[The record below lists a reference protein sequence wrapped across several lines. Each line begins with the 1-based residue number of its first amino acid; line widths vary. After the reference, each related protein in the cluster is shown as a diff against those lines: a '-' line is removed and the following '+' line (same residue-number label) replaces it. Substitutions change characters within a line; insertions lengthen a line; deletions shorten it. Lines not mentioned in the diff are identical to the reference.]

1 MFTTG
6 TENFLIFQSLMN
18 SREYFSIDFKDDQLV
33 FIDQTKLPLKEEY
46 ITTDSYERI
55 AEAIEKLEIRG
66 APLIGIAAAYALS
79 LAVKN
84 SAGKN
89 VDEIFQKAFQ
99 RMIKTRPTAV
109 NLFFALDEIK
119 KVFNEKKND
128 TENLYV
134 KLLYKAKEIHRDDA
148 EKCRR
153 IGENG
158 LTIYKKKSKILT
170 HCNTGK
176 LATGGD
182 GTAFN
187 VIKKGFE
194 NNLVEFVYADETR
207 PLLQGSR
214 LTAFELE
221 RSGIPFSILTDSMAA
236 SLMKENEIDFVIVGA
251 DRIAL
256 NGDTANK
263 IGTYNLAI
271 LCSYHN
277 IPFYVAAPDTTID
290 RTLVSGEG
298 IKIER
303 RSKEEILAINGV
315 KISPDNYEA
324 YSPAF
329 DVTPSHLIS
338 GIITEEKVFTFPYNF
353 IK

>member
-1 MFTTG
+1 
-6 TENFLIFQSLMN
+6 MN
-18 SREYFSIDFKDDQLV
+18 KKEYFSIDFRGDNLI
-33 FIDQTKLPLKEEY
+33 FLDQTKIPLKEEY
-46 ITTDSYERI
+46 VTTDSYERI

-79 LAVKN
+79 LAFKNFKN
-84 SAGKN
+84 SSAE
-89 VDEIFQKAFQ
+89 EIFQKAYQ
-99 RMIKTRPTAV
+99 RILKTRPTAV

-119 KVFNEKKND
+119 KVFDQNKKNP
-128 TENLYV
+128 ENLYQE
-134 KLLYKAKEIHRDDA
+134 LLSRAKEIHIDDA

-176 LATGGD
+176 LATGGE

-207 PLLQGSR
+207 PLLQGLR

-221 RSGIPFSILTDSMAA
+221 HSGIPFSIQTDSMAA
-236 SLMKENEIDFVIVGA
+236 SLMKQGLVDFVIVGA

-271 LCSYHN
+271 LCSYHD
-277 IPFYVAAPDTTID
+277 IPFYVAAPGTTID
-290 RTLVSGEG
+290 RKLISGDE
-298 IKIER
+298 INIEL
-303 RSKEEILAINGV
+303 RSKEEILKING
-315 KISPDNYEA
+315 IRIAPENYET